1 MRRLILLALT
11 SGLLSACAIGPDYQ
25 RDTPPLPEAWR
36 LDAEAHKPALD
47 ARWWTRFDDPVLDA
61 LIAAAE
67 QHNQDLRL
75 AVARVDEARA
85 LAGIAQADLLR
96 GLASL

>member
-1 MRRLILLALT
+1 M
-11 SGLLSACAIGPDYQ
+11 
-25 RDTPPLPEAWR
+25 
-36 LDAEAHKPALD
+36 
-47 ARWWTRFDDPVLDA
+47 LDA

-85 LAGIAQADLLR
+85 LAGIAQADLLPS
-96 GLASL
+96 LNASAQGSRAAAARWACNLCPADRLWKTNKPPPR